1 MEDIE
6 ERPSKIRKLSSVED
20 ITDPISTTEPST
32 ANSHPQIT
40 AVPEE
45 SSPHQDDASEEHED
59 EAEHNDGSTTVQNG
73 DQSQLSKSQRKKI
86 AKKEKWEAAKEYR
99 KVKRRE
105 KHKEKQ
111 VKKQQAKAEL
121 KAKIESGEIEAP
133 PPAPVQQKGNPIQLP
148 ITIILDCDFND
159 LMTEGE
165 IISMGAQITRCHS
178 DNRKALFKS
187 HLVIS
192 SFGGA
197 LQTRFETVLANTHLS
212 WKGVRFLEKN
222 FVEAASELDGV
233 MRGPGGG
240 KLAGALL
247 PKDDENVETDLPVKA
262 TDRAEQDQPSIVYL
276 SSDSPHT
283 LDRLSP
289 NTSYIIG
296 GIVDKNRHK
305 GLCYKRATERGI
317 PTARLPIG
325 EFMTMQSRTV
335 LTVNHVVEI
344 MLKWMETGD
353 WGQAFL
359 AVIPKRKEAKLKNKN
374 AKVGE
379 KQGKE
384 DGEESKDKGSEDDDG
399 YEGNVDMIEEGENTG
414 QTASKDGSNLPAD
427 P

>member
-6 ERPSKIRKLSSVED
+6 ERPSKIRKLSSAED
-20 ITDPISTTEPST
+20 VTEPSSIPEPVT
-32 ANSHPQIT
+32 TNTHAQIIT
-40 AVPEE
+40 PIPEE
-45 SSPHQDDASEEHED
+45 SSPHQDDASED
-59 EAEHNDGSTTVQNG
+59 EPQDNTENNDGAATTQTG
-73 DQSQLSKSQRKKI
+73 DQPQLSKSQRKKL
-86 AKKEKWEAAKEYR
+86 AKKEKWEAAKEFR

-133 PPAPVQQKGNPIQLP
+133 PPVVVQQKGNPIQLP
-148 ITIILDCDFND
+148 LTIILDCDFNE

-178 DNRKALFKS
+178 DNRKAKFKS
-187 HLVIS
+187 HLVVS
-192 SFGGA
+192 SWGGA
-197 LQTRFETVLANTHLS
+197 LQNRFETVLANTHLS
-212 WKGVRFLEKN
+212 WKGVKFLKGD
-222 FVEAASELDGV
+222 FVEAGKELNEV

-240 KLAGALL
+240 KLAGALA
-247 PKDDENVETDLPVKA
+247 PKEDEATEET
-262 TDRAEQDQPSIVYL
+262 AEPDILTTLEDKIAEPSIVYL
-276 SSDSPHT
+276 SSDSPVT

-325 EFMTMQSRTV
+325 EFMEMQSRTV

-353 WGQAFL
+353 WGEAFL
-359 AVIPKRKEAKLKNKN
+359 AVIPKRKEAKLRNKNKN
-374 AKVGE
+374 ITQE
-379 KQGKE
+379 KNEGK
-384 DGEESKDKGSEDDDG
+384 DDGSEDDGG
-399 YEGNVDMIEEGENTG
+399 YEGNVDMIEEGENIG
-414 QTASKDGSNLPAD
+414 QTESKDDSKTPLD